1 MSTKQEAD
9 IASETIV
16 FSADDVRQGLHGIA
30 VREIL
35 DRLQTAANHRQRSRT
50 AWLPADILLGVYK
63 DAWAQMGKDA
73 QGVREMGGEGVPNS
87 YRQRAECSLIGAAWF
102 TAANGDLHIRILA
115 ARVPSPKSP
124 FGRKSAWAFPEACHA
139 CPAACVYPELAA
151 VAPLKK
157 DRKGDP
163 LAWELRSAIALDPL
177 DCASR
182 GAMCDHLEEIGGDA
196 TSERKALSMCLS
208 LTQAE
213 AVAAV

>member
-1 MSTKQEAD
+1 M
-9 IASETIV
+9 
-16 FSADDVRQGLHGIA
+16 
-30 VREIL
+30 
-35 DRLQTAANHRQRSRT
+35 
-50 AWLPADILLGVYK
+50 
-63 DAWAQMGKDA
+63 
-73 QGVREMGGEGVPNS
+73 
-87 YRQRAECSLIGAAWF
+87 
-102 TAANGDLHIRILA
+102 
-115 ARVPSPKSP
+115 
-124 FGRKSAWAFPEACHA
+124 
-139 CPAACVYPELAA
+139 AA

-163 LAWELRSAIALDPL
+163 LAWELRSAIALDPLDPL